1 MAYTGFNDIAS
12 EENFIVVYPQGSYF
26 NGTTHWNVGGWT
38 LGSSVDDV
46 AFIDFLIDAIS
57 EDYLIDSE
65 RIYSTGMSN
74 GGYMSFL
81 LACQLSER
89 IAAIASGAGSPPTS
103 LIALMTCFSHPR

>member
-1 MAYTGFNDIAS
+1 VPDSYDPFDPVPLLFCLHGWSSSNEIIMAYTGFNDIAS

-81 LACQLSER
+81 LAC
-89 IAAIASGAGSPPTS
+89 
-103 LIALMTCFSHPR
+103 